1 MSIIFQ
7 VALALLD
14 VLSGLRFC
22 LIFDNVVIGV
32 IGAAV
37 YYGLHLL
44 VVHWSSFFSFSFLC
58 DLSLVV
64 CNMSERI
71 HICMSYS
78 PILWTTLENAECEIY
93 MYIFIIW
100 NCSWDSSINGN
111 STSSADI
118 TASFSKFVSQLKSM
132 KQWTNSLLLDIM
144 QLNLITKAT
153 IKTKEKSHDKEEAVM
168 GYSIVKSVFKP
179 HGPSSWHL
187 SWFSAPSWVGS
198 QFITWLLLS
207 NSLDFPDNLPL
218 PIYTPGWRGTENNVS
233 CPRTRHNDPARS
245 QTQTSQPRHQLTYY

>member
-100 NCSWDSSINGN
+100 NCSWDSSIDGN

-132 KQWTNSLLLDIM
+132 KCSLIEHNAAEPWNKCH
-144 QLNLITKAT
+144 LNNKG
-153 IKTKEKSHDKEEAVM
+153 EKL
-168 GYSIVKSVFKP
+168 
-179 HGPSSWHL
+179 W
-187 SWFSAPSWVGS
+187 
-198 QFITWLLLS
+198 
-207 NSLDFPDNLPL
+207 
-218 PIYTPGWRGTENNVS
+218 
-233 CPRTRHNDPARS
+233 
-245 QTQTSQPRHQLTYY
+245 